1 MITCSRCKSS
11 RDLHLISI
19 LDEIEIG
26 SHDRGSGRLLVYCIV
41 CVNECRG
48 NLYLNIPLE
57 IITSQTLE
65 YLYKNGYSSS
75 DPRTFLEFV
84 LGASN
89 PTFSLNDMNHK
100 NYLEVANKLGRF
112 NVEF

>member
-1 MITCSRCKSS
+1 MTTCSRCNSS
-11 RDLHLISI
+11 KNLHLVSA
-19 LDEIEIG
+19 LYQSERG
-26 SHDRGSGRLLVYCIV
+26 LYQRGSGRLLVYCV
-41 CVNECRG
+41 DCVNECCSD
-48 NLYLNIPLE
+48 LYLNIPLE

-89 PTFSLNDMNHK
+89 PTFALNDMTHK

-112 NVEF
+112 NVGF